1 MKGTTGCFLLVLH
14 KTSYKNGKLIWVRFA
29 VFEISSALP
38 LLSEEFLTG
47 PVVASREMPNTQ
59 VTPEFTDMTRFE
71 FFRLKKMQLLDSFCQ
86 TWNNLQ
92 RHFCGTRAQF
102 RPHCEGQLSSWT
114 LCPVKKNLV
123 DWTEILKSV
132 IIAPKETILIVST
145 CFKSF
150 LVIFVQ

>member
-14 KTSYKNGKLIWVRFA
+14 KTSYKNGKLIWVWLA

-71 FFRLKKMQLLDSFCQ
+71 FFRLKKCNSWILF
-86 TWNNLQ
+86 
-92 RHFCGTRAQF
+92 A
-102 RPHCEGQLSSWT
+102 RPGIICSA
-114 LCPVKKNLV
+114 
-123 DWTEILKSV
+123 ISV
-132 IIAPKETILIVST
+132 ALEHNSGHIARGNCRVEL
-145 CFKSF
+145 FA
-150 LVIFVQ
+150 L